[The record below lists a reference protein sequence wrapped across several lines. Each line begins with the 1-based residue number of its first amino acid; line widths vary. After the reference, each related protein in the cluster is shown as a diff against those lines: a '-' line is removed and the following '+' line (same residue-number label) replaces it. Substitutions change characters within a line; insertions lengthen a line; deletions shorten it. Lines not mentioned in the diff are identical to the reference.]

1 MKKIAF
7 LLLAILINIA
17 CLAVRPQRGPH
28 TVSQPD
34 GTKLTIL
41 SYGDAD
47 THWYTT
53 TDGAL
58 LVHQGTSYYVA
69 KVTDDG
75 QLLSTG
81 ILAHN
86 PSMRN
91 DEENEQVSKQD
102 KDLFYSRITNDAENR
117 RKVQRREK
125 LSINSSYFPH
135 NGSPKAIVILAEFQ
149 DTVFR
154 NDYNSTKVLFDS
166 LLNANGKP
174 ANDVD
179 NSISLNYGSVRQYFK
194 DMSFGAFTPQFDVY
208 GPVKLNKN
216 LKYYGKGKDDN
227 MSDFIPEVCSAADDM
242 IDFTQYDANNDGFI
256 DLVYII
262 YAGFGENYNGV
273 SSDAIWPK
281 SGETSSSQTFDGM
294 KLKRYGVH
302 CELGGFP
309 GAWGWEKEKKRI
321 NGIGLFVHEF
331 SHCMG
336 LPDIYPTVDAA
347 RINNQAMED
356 WDVMDGGEYLGY
368 NIGCYPAEYTPWER
382 EIMGWMKVDTLKEAG
397 QVSLQTIQNGGKAYK
412 IFNDNDTKQRE
423 YFLVFNVQ
431 KQGWNEKARGSGML
445 VLHIDSKSEYI
456 GLGDSPN
463 NVVGHP
469 RHTIVPA
476 DGLLIS
482 SYKVLSENEVDPSK
496 YTRQEYLASYA
507 GDPFPGSQNNHFLT
521 DTSAVKPSVYVGE
534 HLAKPI
540 FNIQENQGIVTFDF
554 LEDSSLGVKAVLINP
569 DEEKRRIYSLHGVY
583 LGNDIS
589 RLPKGIYIV
598 NKKKIAIP

>member
-1 MKKIAF
+1 MAMPT
-7 LLLAILINIA
+7 
-17 CLAVRPQRGPH
+17 R
-28 TVSQPD
+28 
-34 GTKLTIL
+34 
-41 SYGDAD
+41 
-47 THWYTT
+47 
-53 TDGAL
+53 
-58 LVHQGTSYYVA
+58 
-69 KVTDDG
+69 
-75 QLLSTG
+75 G

-521 DTSAVKPSVYVGE
+521 DTSAVKPTVYVGE

>member
-256 DLVYII
+256 ELVYII

-521 DTSAVKPSVYVGE
+521 DTSAVKPTGYVGE

>member
-1 MKKIAF
+1 
-7 LLLAILINIA
+7 
-17 CLAVRPQRGPH
+17 
-28 TVSQPD
+28 
-34 GTKLTIL
+34 
-41 SYGDAD
+41 
-47 THWYTT
+47 
-53 TDGAL
+53 
-58 LVHQGTSYYVA
+58 
-69 KVTDDG
+69 
-75 QLLSTG
+75 
-81 ILAHN
+81 
-86 PSMRN
+86 
-91 DEENEQVSKQD
+91 
-102 KDLFYSRITNDAENR
+102 
-117 RKVQRREK
+117 
-125 LSINSSYFPH
+125 
-135 NGSPKAIVILAEFQ
+135 
-149 DTVFR
+149 
-154 NDYNSTKVLFDS
+154 
-166 LLNANGKP
+166 
-174 ANDVD
+174 
-179 NSISLNYGSVRQYFK
+179 
-194 DMSFGAFTPQFDVY
+194 
-208 GPVKLNKN
+208 
-216 LKYYGKGKDDN
+216 
-227 MSDFIPEVCSAADDM
+227 
-242 IDFTQYDANNDGFI
+242 
-256 DLVYII
+256 
-262 YAGFGENYNGV
+262 
-273 SSDAIWPK
+273 
-281 SGETSSSQTFDGM
+281 
-294 KLKRYGVH
+294 
-302 CELGGFP
+302 
-309 GAWGWEKEKKRI
+309 
-321 NGIGLFVHEF
+321 
-331 SHCMG
+331 
-336 LPDIYPTVDAA
+336 
-347 RINNQAMED
+347 
-356 WDVMDGGEYLGY
+356 MDGGEYLGY

-521 DTSAVKPSVYVGE
+521 DTSAVKPTVYVGE

>member
-521 DTSAVKPSVYVGE
+521 DTSAVKPTVYVGE

>member
-125 LSINSSYFPH
+125 LSINSSYFPR

-521 DTSAVKPSVYVGE
+521 DTSAVKPTVYVGE

>member
-294 KLKRYGVH
+294 KLKRYGVQ

>member
-521 DTSAVKPSVYVGE
+521 DTSAVKPTVYVGE

-569 DEEKRRIYSLHGVY
+569 DEEKRSIYSLHGVY